1 MKAILRSNS
10 PTVTKVAN
18 IRILTDT
25 FASPRNPLNWLN
37 ENREGVSFRIAT
49 FQCIQSF
56 FKDKLKPDVKPDEND
71 TELLKLALKQVLSD
85 GHKGDINQ
93 SLGLLSFWTP
103 TPQIKHFEE
112 LLKLR
117 KIVATSNLATFIS
130 LQDVVFQENLDSV
143 IPKLAFQL
151 LHQAKQTNIIDK
163 AARAARPPPQ
173 QATKIKAI
181 DSINSWQGESQ
192 QTIGKIF
199 VSSLLNVG
207 QREIWDFF
215 HYRTLIGELIRF
227 ARDPEQ
233 ILQITDHFRWAPKEL
248 RILILNYL
256 EESRSI
262 ADLIKRLDSLQTQY
276 LQNTPESN
284 AIMSH
289 IHPVQQIQLALWYGL
304 AQSMVKDI

>member
-1 MKAILRSNS
+1 MKMEPSDARRFIQQHPPSQATLKLYLPEVKAILRSNS

-117 KIVATSNLATFIS
+117 KIVATSDLANYIS
-130 LQDVVFQENLDSV
+130 LQDVV
-143 IPKLAFQL
+143 
-151 LHQAKQTNIIDK
+151 
-163 AARAARPPPQ
+163 
-173 QATKIKAI
+173 
-181 DSINSWQGESQ
+181 
-192 QTIGKIF
+192 
-199 VSSLLNVG
+199 SS
-207 QREIWDFF
+207 REP
-215 HYRTLIGELIRF
+215 R
-227 ARDPEQ
+227 
-233 ILQITDHFRWAPKEL
+233 
-248 RILILNYL
+248 
-256 EESRSI
+256 
-262 ADLIKRLDSLQTQY
+262 
-276 LQNTPESN
+276 
-284 AIMSH
+284 
-289 IHPVQQIQLALWYGL
+289 
-304 AQSMVKDI
+304 